1 MVRVAGQHVAI
12 VTGGA
17 GFIGSA
23 VCRAAAREGA
33 SVACVDNDET
43 KREATVARLR
53 DSGATAASIA
63 CDIRDAGQIEAMLD
77 AVERELGPADW
88 LVNVPGIAPVT
99 PFLEMPAEEWR
110 AVMELDIDAIFVSCQ
125 AFCRRAVAKGMPA
138 RVVNITSGASRTVRP
153 GLAHYSAAKGAVEA
167 LSKGMAVELAPH
179 GIHVHAVNPGL
190 TKNDYNARVE
200 RENPAEHRTKM
211 ARIPLG
217 RMADPEEVAE
227 WVVFLLGPEAGYMT
241 GNVVDSDGGYQLG
254 IPRYE

>member
-1 MVRVAGQHVAI
+1 VIEGRHVAI

-23 VCRAAAREGA
+23 ICRTVAREGA
-33 SVACVDNDET
+33 AVACVDIDDT
-43 KREATVARLR
+43 KREVTVRSLEE
-53 DSGATAASIA
+53 SGATVVGLH
-63 CDIRDAGQIEAMLD
+63 CDIRDVDQVEQMLD
-77 AVERELGPADW
+77 LVERELGGPDW

-99 PFLEMPAEEWR
+99 PFLQIPAEEWQ
-110 AVMELDIDAIFVSCQ
+110 AVMELDVDAIFVTCQ
-125 AFCRRAVAKGMPA
+125 AFCRRAVARRSTA

-153 GLAHYSAAKGAVEA
+153 GLAHYSAAKGAVES

-179 GIHVHAVNPGL
+179 DIHVHALNPGL
-190 TKNDYNARVE
+190 TRNEYNARVE
-200 RENPAEHRTKM
+200 RERPAEHRAKM

-227 WVVFLLGPEAGYMT
+227 WAMFLLGPESSYMT

-254 IPRYE
+254 IPRYD